1 MDSITRFAQA
11 QRELSLSAG
20 EPPVSKGY
28 TPSVFSLIPNLIER
42 AGIVGRG
49 SITAIYTVLVE
60 GDDLQDPIAD
70 LARASLDGHVVLSRQ
85 MADAGVYPAIDIEKS
100 VSRSMMQITEP
111 KHQDQ
116 ARVLRELYTTYE
128 QNKDLISLGA
138 YRQGSDQ
145 KIDASIAYREHMME
159 FVRQPLN
166 RPTDFESDLAA
177 LQNFTDAVEA
187 EGGPLADRAVSLNTR
202 LETP

>member
-1 MDSITRFAQA
+1 M
-11 QRELSLSAG
+11 
-20 EPPVSKGY
+20 
-28 TPSVFSLIPNLIER
+28 IPNLIER

-100 VSRSMMQITEP
+100 VSRSMLQITEP
-111 KHQDQ
+111 NHQDQ
-116 ARVLRELYTTYE
+116 ARIFRELYTTYE

-138 YRQGSDQ
+138 YRQGSDN
-145 KIDASIAYREHMME
+145 KIDSSIAHREPMME
-159 FVRQPLN
+159 FLRQPLDT
-166 RPTDFESDLAA
+166 PTDFESDLVA
-177 LQNFTDAVEA
+177 LQSFADAVDA
-187 EGGPLADRAVSLNTR
+187 GSGSPTSSSVPP
-202 LETP
+202 ETMLVQS

>member
-1 MDSITRFAQA
+1 
-11 QRELSLSAG
+11 
-20 EPPVSKGY
+20 
-28 TPSVFSLIPNLIER
+28 
-42 AGIVGRG
+42 
-49 SITAIYTVLVE
+49 LVE

>member
-1 MDSITRFAQA
+1 M
-11 QRELSLSAG
+11 
-20 EPPVSKGY
+20 
-28 TPSVFSLIPNLIER
+28 
-42 AGIVGRG
+42 
-49 SITAIYTVLVE
+49 
-60 GDDLQDPIAD
+60 
-70 LARASLDGHVVLSRQ
+70 
-85 MADAGVYPAIDIEKS
+85 
-100 VSRSMMQITEP
+100 
-111 KHQDQ
+111 
-116 ARVLRELYTTYE
+116 
-128 QNKDLISLGA
+128 GA

>member
-1 MDSITRFAQA
+1 MLTSLWFLLVGERGREVKEFVEDSLGEDGLKRAVVIATPADTSPLMRVSGCWRATAIAEYYRDQGLNVLLLMDSITRFAQA

-42 AGIVGRG
+42 AGIVGQG

-85 MADAGVYPAIDIEKS
+85 MADSGVYPAIDVEKS
-100 VSRSMMQITEP
+100 VSRSMLQIAKPE
-111 KHQDQ
+111 HNEQ
-116 ARVLRELYTTYE
+116 ARVFSRAFLY
-128 QNKDLISLGA
+128 
-138 YRQGSDQ
+138 
-145 KIDASIAYREHMME
+145 
-159 FVRQPLN
+159 V
-166 RPTDFESDLAA
+166 
-177 LQNFTDAVEA
+177 
-187 EGGPLADRAVSLNTR
+187 
-202 LETP
+202 